1 MGSTA
6 HSTLFHGTI
15 CRRVCGWAFFHADYR
30 VSFTRRNG
38 LWDWL
43 ISAELTRFV
52 FLLGFVLGNSVSWEG
67 GSIQLEATVCSGKIC
82 SQVSSSRIGCR
93 LGLCLVAFMVHDFFS
108 TLSLD
113 RYTVRAAYFNA
124 TGSHVVKKESRG
136 EKKRKKRGNGKR
148 GTERG

>member
-1 MGSTA
+1 MFFCLVLFLA
-6 HSTLFHGTI
+6 TLFHG
-15 CRRVCGWAFFHADYR
+15 REGAF
-30 VSFTRRNG
+30 SSKP
-38 LWDWL
+38 L
-43 ISAELTRFV
+43 SAPVRY
-52 FLLGFVLGNSVSWEG
+52 
-67 GSIQLEATVCSGKIC
+67 C

-136 EKKRKKRGNGKR
+136 EKKGRNVGMGKEGPNEAENSR
-148 GTERG
+148 DERL